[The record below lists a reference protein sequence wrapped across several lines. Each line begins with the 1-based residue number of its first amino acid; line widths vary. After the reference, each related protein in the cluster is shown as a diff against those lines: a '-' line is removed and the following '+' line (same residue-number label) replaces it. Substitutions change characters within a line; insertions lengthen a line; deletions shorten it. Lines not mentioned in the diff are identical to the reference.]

1 MLNLPYRFIYKIYL
15 FESLQQNEYNK
26 LQIDNGYNIESYQR
40 QSIPL
45 RLLCHIM
52 ICMYIY
58 MGMNLTN
65 QILLSIQ
72 NHVHIEKVRQE
83 ISIERVFVLMMKK

>member
-1 MLNLPYRFIYKIYL
+1 MSSILDNQWLKN

-65 QILLSIQ
+65 I
-72 NHVHIEKVRQE
+72 
-83 ISIERVFVLMMKK
+83 ISLALIGCVALIPIFLKSNV